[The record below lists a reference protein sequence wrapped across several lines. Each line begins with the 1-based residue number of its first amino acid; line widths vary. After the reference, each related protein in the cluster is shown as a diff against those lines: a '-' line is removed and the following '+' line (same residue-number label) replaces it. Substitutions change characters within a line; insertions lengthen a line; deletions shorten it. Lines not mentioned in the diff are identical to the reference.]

1 MASMTR
7 QTHDPADK
15 LLRLLAAARRV
26 FAEDGFHKATIHKIC
41 DEAGVSVGSF
51 YQQFEDK
58 ADLIQRVI
66 DELGLPLVGRA
77 DPSDLVSRHRLET
90 LLTDFFNDPVAP
102 GCWRA
107 WREAS
112 LDEPKLRAANVELRR
127 RLEERLAKLIV
138 EARTAAQIPATTD
151 ARSAAWAMLA
161 MVRDVLTANEND
173 PRSVPRLAELI
184 LLVTVG
190 QSRE

>member
-1 MASMTR
+1 MTR
-7 QTHDPADK
+7 QTHDPEDK

-58 ADLIQRVI
+58 ADLISRVI
-66 DELGLPLVGRA
+66 EDMGLPLVGRA
-77 DPSDLVSRHRLET
+77 DSSDLVSRHRLET
-90 LLTDFFNDPVAP
+90 LLTEYFNDPVAP

-112 LDEPKLRAANVELRR
+112 IDDPKLREANVELRG
-127 RLEERLAKLIV
+127 RLEARLATLIE
-138 EARTAAQIPATTD
+138 EARQRAHIQAMTD

-161 MVRDVLTANEND
+161 MVRDVLTTDERD
-173 PRSVPRLAELI
+173 VPAVSRLADLI

-190 QSRE
+190 KDRD